1 MSIASAIS
9 AALKTYTIPLLAIA
23 GMGMAA
29 FTVVKSARPSLP
41 APPLSEPAKTP
52 YAHSVS
58 GAGLIEP
65 STQNIAIGTAVPG
78 VVSRVLVKAG
88 DTVEAGATLFAIDD
102 REIRAALASRE
113 ATLEVRRAGHLTA
126 QARLESLR
134 QLPRAE
140 TIPPMEAKVA
150 EARAALSD
158 AESQLAKWDA
168 VEDKRALSQ
177 DLFNQRRQAVQVA
190 RARVASVEAELALLK
205 AGAFKPELDAAAA
218 QVTEAQ
224 AQIASA
230 QADVE
235 AARIEVARREIR
247 SPVAG
252 RVLQVNIRP
261 GEFAPAGVVQTP
273 LLIVGGV
280 TPMHVRCDV
289 DENEAWRVKEGSPAV
304 AFLRGNSSIKTPLK
318 FVRFEPYI
326 VPKKSLTGDSAERVD
341 TRVLQVIFAIEGD
354 TFSAYVGQQVD
365 VYIESAPREEAK

>member
-318 FVRFEPYI
+318 FVRCEPYI

>member
-1 MSIASAIS
+1 MTIAQALSS
-9 AALKTYTIPLLAIA
+9 ALKTYTIPLLAIA

-29 FTVVKSARPSLP
+29 FTVVKSARPQLP
-41 APPLSEPAKTP
+41 APPISEPAKTP

-78 VVSRVLVKAG
+78 VVSKVIVKAG
-88 DTVEAGATLFAIDD
+88 DSVDAGATLFTIDD

-113 ATLEVRRAGHLTA
+113 ATLDVRRAGLMTA

-134 QLPRAE
+134 QLPRPE
-140 TIPPMEAKVA
+140 SIPPMEAKVA
-150 EARAALSD
+150 EAQAAFND

-168 VEDKRALSQ
+168 VDDKRALSQ

-190 RARVASVEAELALLK
+190 RARLSSAQAELALLR
-205 AGAFKPELDAAAA
+205 AGAFKPDLDAAAA
-218 QVTEAQ
+218 QVKEAQ

-230 QADVE
+230 EADVE
-235 AARIEVARREIR
+235 AARVEVLRREIK

-261 GEFAPAGVVQTP
+261 GEFASAGAVQTP
-273 LLIVGGV
+273 LMIVGGV
-280 TPMHVRCDV
+280 TPLHVRCDV
-289 DENEAWRVKEGSPAV
+289 DENEAWRVREGSPAV
-304 AFLRGNSSIKTPLK
+304 AFLRGNATIKTPLK

-326 VPKKSLTGDSAERVD
+326 VPKRSLTGDSVERVD

-354 TFSAYVGQQVD
+354 TFKAYVGQQVD
-365 VYIESAPREEAK
+365 VYIESAAREESK

>member
-158 AESQLAKWDA
+158 AESQLAK
-168 VEDKRALSQ
+168 
-177 DLFNQRRQAVQVA
+177 
-190 RARVASVEAELALLK
+190 
-205 AGAFKPELDAAAA
+205 
-218 QVTEAQ
+218 
-224 AQIASA
+224 
-230 QADVE
+230 
-235 AARIEVARREIR
+235 
-247 SPVAG
+247 
-252 RVLQVNIRP
+252 
-261 GEFAPAGVVQTP
+261 
-273 LLIVGGV
+273 
-280 TPMHVRCDV
+280 
-289 DENEAWRVKEGSPAV
+289 
-304 AFLRGNSSIKTPLK
+304 
-318 FVRFEPYI
+318 
-326 VPKKSLTGDSAERVD
+326 
-341 TRVLQVIFAIEGD
+341 
-354 TFSAYVGQQVD
+354 
-365 VYIESAPREEAK
+365 